1 MDSWGDNYTRDAM
14 RGSAEMLANFS
25 NQLKMRLKPEDHNMT
40 PDDVLFL
47 LDRITS
53 FADLMSNACEVAKET
68 AMDKPN

>member
-25 NQLKMRLKPEDHNMT
+25 NQLKMRLTPEDHNMT

-47 LDRITS
+47 LNQVTS
-53 FADLMSNACEVAKET
+53 FVDSISNACEVAKQ
-68 AMDKPN
+68 AVMVKPN